1 MSEPSSAGRPQA
13 QAKIAIRD
21 LHKAFGPKVVLDGV
35 DLDVAPG
42 ESLVII
48 GGSGTGKSVLLKH
61 VVGLLK
67 PDAGTVEV
75 DGVAVE
81 KLGNRQITDFRRK
94 FGMAF
99 QEGALFD
106 SMTIWQNVAFPLQ
119 RLTRKSRREIDERV
133 RECLGLVRLEAVE
146 EKLPS
151 QLSGGMRRRVG
162 FARAIAHAPEILLFV
177 EPTTGLDPVTTALI
191 DEVIVD
197 LNDRLKTTTVT
208 ITHDMESAFRIGD
221 RIAMIHKGKIVASA
235 PPAEFRRL
243 DDPRVQ
249 QFIHGRADGPLS
261 EDTRDGPQAPKRP
274 REHEAETVGE
284 VTWRKR

>member
-1 MSEPSSAGRPQA
+1 MALTPDPSPEPSQSPPPGEGRN
-13 QAKIAIRD
+13 AKIRIRD
-21 LHKAFGPKVVLDGV
+21 LRKSFGPKLVLDGV
-35 DLDVAPG
+35 DVDIAQA

-61 VVGLLK
+61 VIGLLK
-67 PDAGTVEV
+67 PDSGTIEV
-75 DGVAVE
+75 DGEAVE
-81 KLGNRQITDFRRK
+81 RLGNRDIVEFRRR
-94 FGMAF
+94 FGMSF

-106 SMTIWQNVAFPLQ
+106 SMTVWQNVAFPLQ
-119 RLTRKSRREIDERV
+119 RLKRMSRQEIDERV
-133 RECLGLVRLEAVE
+133 KECLAMVRLEGVE

-162 FARAIAHAPEILLFV
+162 FARAVAHQPEILLFD

-197 LNDRLKTTTVT
+197 LNDRLKTTTLT

-221 RIAMIHKGKIVASA
+221 RIAMLHRGKIIATA
-235 PPAEFRRL
+235 PPEEFRRL

-249 QFIHGRADGPLS
+249 QFIHGKAVGPLS
-261 EDTRDGPQAPKRP
+261 EETRSGE
-274 REHEAETVGE
+274 REGERLETL
-284 VTWRKR
+284 